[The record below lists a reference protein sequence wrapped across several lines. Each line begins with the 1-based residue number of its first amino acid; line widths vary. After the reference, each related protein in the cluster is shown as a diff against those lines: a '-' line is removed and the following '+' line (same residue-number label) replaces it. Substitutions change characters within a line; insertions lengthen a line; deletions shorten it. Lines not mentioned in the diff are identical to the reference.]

1 MNKLYFYI
9 SLLFVTQV
17 SFGQQVLSSQ
27 QAVAVALKN
36 NFDIVLAKNVNE
48 ALDVN
53 TTWGNA
59 GFLPDLTANFTNTN
73 NVQNQEQ
80 TQSNGEVR
88 KLNNAKNN
96 NASYGVTLGWTIFD
110 GLGMFTRYEQLNTL
124 KEQGETQLQT
134 TVLTTVSDV
143 LEVYY
148 NIVQQEHILTAL
160 DSTLLISN
168 ERLRLAE
175 NRYKIG
181 KASKLEVLNVQV
193 DLNADR
199 SLYLKQK
206 ETIQNLKTQLNQ
218 LMNVDL
224 TTPFEVIKETTLDE
238 SLELGA
244 LLDASEKQNPNLQ
257 LLKVNKRL
265 ADLEL
270 KNTKATRYPTVRLTS
285 GYNFSRSESSLGF
298 VTSSNANGFNYG
310 VTASL
315 NLFDGFEQRRKERVA
330 KLQIENSTL
339 QFEKQKVF
347 LQSQLIASYQTYKTN
362 LDLAAIEDL
371 NEKIAKENMDI
382 TLAKHKI
389 GTINTVE
396 FRTAQENYINA
407 VARNNS
413 AKFQSKLAEIQL
425 KELSGTLS
433 M

>member
-1 MNKLYFYI
+1 M
-9 SLLFVTQV
+9 TQV

-36 NFDIVLAKNVNE
+36 NYDIVLAKNVNE

-96 NASYGVTLGWTIFD
+96 NTSYGVTLGWTIFD

>member
-1 MNKLYFYI
+1 M
-9 SLLFVTQV
+9 TQV

-96 NASYGVTLGWTIFD
+96 NTSYGVTLGWTIFD

>member
-1 MNKLYFYI
+1 M
-9 SLLFVTQV
+9 TQV

-96 NASYGVTLGWTIFD
+96 NTSYGVTLGWTIFD

-270 KNTKATRYPTVRLTS
+270 KNTKATRYPMVRLTS

>member
-1 MNKLYFYI
+1 M
-9 SLLFVTQV
+9 TQV

-36 NFDIVLAKNVNE
+36 NYDIVLAKNVNE

-96 NASYGVTLGWTIFD
+96 NTSYGVTLGWTIFD

-270 KNTKATRYPTVRLTS
+270 KNTKATRYPMVRLTS